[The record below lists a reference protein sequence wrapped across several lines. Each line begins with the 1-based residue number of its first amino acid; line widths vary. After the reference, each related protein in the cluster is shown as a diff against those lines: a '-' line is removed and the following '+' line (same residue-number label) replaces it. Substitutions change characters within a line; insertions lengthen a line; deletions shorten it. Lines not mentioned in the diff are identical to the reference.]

1 MPLSQ
6 NPVYMT
12 PRGKGCEDKMGYQ
25 ATIKKQGLLA
35 IFYIKGY
42 ASAVAKR
49 LSKLGFSVPEN
60 KNTAAE
66 KNGQHLCWI
75 GETQWLLLAPAEK
88 EAQLLDSLV
97 PHDPSLDCRVVLVSD
112 AYSFFSVRGNQ
123 ADDILA
129 IASPLDIRRINFPDN
144 AASYTE
150 LFGIRGLVLRRQNG
164 YSIAVER
171 SYADM
176 VSVYFDKVLTGKG

>member
-1 MPLSQ
+1 MSLLQ
-6 NPVYMT
+6 NPVSMT

-35 IFYIKGY
+35 IFDIKGD

-97 PHDPSLDCRVVLVSD
+97 PHDPALDCRVVLVSD

>member
-1 MPLSQ
+1 MA
-6 NPVYMT
+6 
-12 PRGKGCEDKMGYQ
+12 YQ
-25 ATIKKQGLLA
+25 ATIEKQGLST
-35 IFYIKGY
+35 IFDIKGD

-49 LSKLGFSVPEN
+49 LSQLGLTLPASAN
-60 KNTAAE
+60 MSIE
-66 KNGQHLCWI
+66 KDGQHLCWI
-75 GETQWLLLAPAEK
+75 GETHWLLLAPVEK
-88 EAQLLDSLV
+88 EAQLLDSLA
-97 PHDPSLDCRVVLVSD
+97 PHDPTLDCRIVLVSD
-112 AYSFFSVRGNQ
+112 AYSFFSVRGDQ

-164 YSIAVER
+164 YSVAVER

-176 VSVYFDKVLTGKG
+176 VSVYFNKVLTGKG

>member
-1 MPLSQ
+1 MA
-6 NPVYMT
+6 
-12 PRGKGCEDKMGYQ
+12 YQ
-25 ATIKKQGLLA
+25 ATIEKQGLST
-35 IFYIKGY
+35 IFDIKGD

-49 LSKLGFSVPEN
+49 LLQLGLTLPASAN
-60 KNTAAE
+60 MSIE
-66 KNGQHLCWI
+66 KDGQHLCWI
-75 GETQWLLLAPAEK
+75 GETHWLLLAPVEK
-88 EAQLLDSLV
+88 EAQLLDSLA
-97 PHDPSLDCRVVLVSD
+97 PHDPAPDCRIVLVSD
-112 AYSFFSVRGNQ
+112 AYSFFSVRGDQ

-164 YSIAVER
+164 YSVAVER

-176 VSVYFDKVLTGKG
+176 VSVYFNKVLTGKG

>member
-1 MPLSQ
+1 MA
-6 NPVYMT
+6 
-12 PRGKGCEDKMGYQ
+12 YQ
-25 ATIKKQGLLA
+25 ATIEKQGLST
-35 IFYIKGY
+35 IFDIKGD

-49 LSKLGFSVPEN
+49 LSQLGLTLPASAN
-60 KNTAAE
+60 MSIE
-66 KNGQHLCWI
+66 KDGQHLCWI
-75 GETQWLLLAPAEK
+75 GETHWLLLAPLEK
-88 EAQLLDSLV
+88 EAQLLDSLA
-97 PHDPSLDCRVVLVSD
+97 PHDPALDCRIVPVSD
-112 AYSFFSVRGNQ
+112 AYSFFSVRGDQ

-164 YSIAVER
+164 YSVAVER

-176 VSVYFDKVLTGKG
+176 VSVYFNKVLTGKGLSLIHI

>member
-1 MPLSQ
+1 MA
-6 NPVYMT
+6 
-12 PRGKGCEDKMGYQ
+12 YQ
-25 ATIKKQGLLA
+25 AIIEKQGLST
-35 IFYIKGY
+35 IFDIKGD

-49 LSKLGFSVPEN
+49 LSQLGLTLPASAN
-60 KNTAAE
+60 MSIE
-66 KNGQHLCWI
+66 KDGQHLYWI
-75 GETQWLLLAPAEK
+75 GETHWLLLAPVEK
-88 EAQLLDSLV
+88 EAQLLESLT
-97 PHDPSLDCRVVLVSD
+97 PHDPALDCRIVLVSD
-112 AYSFFSVRGNQ
+112 AYSFFSVRGDQ

-164 YSIAVER
+164 YSVAVER

-176 VSVYFDKVLTGKG
+176 VSVYFNKVLTGNCLLYTSPSPRDS

>member
-1 MPLSQ
+1 
-6 NPVYMT
+6 MT
-12 PRGKGCEDKMGYQ
+12 PRVNGCEDKMGYQ
-25 ATIKKQGLLA
+25 ATIEKQGLST
-35 IFYIKGY
+35 IFDIKGN

-49 LSKLGFSVPEN
+49 LSQLGLSLPASAN
-60 KNTAAE
+60 MSIE
-66 KNGQHLCWI
+66 KDGQNLCWI
-75 GETQWLLLAPAEK
+75 GETHWLLLASAEK
-88 EAQLLDSLV
+88 EAQLLDSLA
-97 PHDPSLDCRVVLVSD
+97 PHDPALDCRIVLVSD

-176 VSVYFDKVLTGKG
+176 VSIYFNKVLIGKG

>member
-1 MPLSQ
+1 
-6 NPVYMT
+6 MT
-12 PRGKGCEDKMGYQ
+12 QKVKFCEAKMSYQ
-25 ATIKKQGLLA
+25 ATIEKQKLSA
-35 IFYIKGY
+35 IFDIKGD
-42 ASAVAKR
+42 AGTVSHR
-49 LSKLGFSVPEN
+49 ISHLGLNLP
-60 KNTAAE
+60 KDANTASTS
-66 KNGQHLCWI
+66 NGQHLCWI
-75 GETQWLLLAPAEK
+75 GETHWLLLAPMEK
-88 EAQLLDSLV
+88 EAQLLDSLA
-97 PHDPSLDCRVVLVSD
+97 PHDPALDCRIVLVSD

-129 IASPLDIRRINFPDN
+129 IASPLDIRRINFPNN

>member
-6 NPVYMT
+6 NPVSMT

-25 ATIKKQGLLA
+25 ATIKKQGLSA
-35 IFYIKGY
+35 IFDIKGD

-97 PHDPSLDCRVVLVSD
+97 PHDPALDCRVVLVSD

>member
-1 MPLSQ
+1 
-6 NPVYMT
+6 MT

-35 IFYIKGY
+35 IFDIKGRCQRSRKT
-42 ASAVAKR
+42 AITAWLFSCRKTKIWQLKR
-49 LSKLGFSVPEN
+49 
-60 KNTAAE
+60 
-66 KNGQHLCWI
+66 NGQHLCWI
-75 GETQWLLLAPAEK
+75 GETHWLLLAPAEK
-88 EAQLLDSLV
+88 EAQLLDSLA
-97 PHDPSLDCRVVLVSD
+97 PHDPALDCRIVLVSD

-129 IASPLDIRRINFPDN
+129 IASPLDIRRINFPNN

>member
-1 MPLSQ
+1 MA
-6 NPVYMT
+6 
-12 PRGKGCEDKMGYQ
+12 YQ
-25 ATIKKQGLLA
+25 ATIEKQGLST
-35 IFYIKGY
+35 IFDIKGD

-49 LSKLGFSVPEN
+49 LSQLGLTLPASAN
-60 KNTAAE
+60 MSIE
-66 KNGQHLCWI
+66 KDGQHLCWI
-75 GETQWLLLAPAEK
+75 GETHWLLLAPVEK
-88 EAQLLDSLV
+88 EAQLRDSLA
-97 PHDPSLDCRVVLVSD
+97 PHDPALDCRIVPVSD
-112 AYSFFSVRGNQ
+112 AYSFFSVRGDQ

-164 YSIAVER
+164 YSVAVER

-176 VSVYFDKVLTGKG
+176 VSVYFNKVLTGKG

>member
-1 MPLSQ
+1 MA
-6 NPVYMT
+6 
-12 PRGKGCEDKMGYQ
+12 YQ
-25 ATIKKQGLLA
+25 ATIEKQGLST
-35 IFYIKGY
+35 IFDIKGD

-49 LSKLGFSVPEN
+49 LSQLGLTLPASAN
-60 KNTAAE
+60 MSIE
-66 KNGQHLCWI
+66 KDGQHLCWI
-75 GETQWLLLAPAEK
+75 GETHWLLLAPVEK
-88 EAQLLDSLV
+88 EAQLLDSLAL
-97 PHDPSLDCRVVLVSD
+97 HDPALDCRIVLVSD
-112 AYSFFSVRGNQ
+112 AYSFFSVRGDQ

-164 YSIAVER
+164 YSVAVER

-176 VSVYFDKVLTGKG
+176 VSVYFNKVLTGKG